1 MDFFNFLDDFWDVVG
16 DDVLDRLK
24 DVLEYIVNKL
34 LDIFE
39 ESSPGWF
46 ENKNIKI
53 QITITILSE

>member
-1 MDFFNFLDDFWDVVG
+1 MIFWDVVG